1 MKKIKLGI
9 TGCIGR
15 MGQQIIKSSKNEKN
29 FKLISITEN
38 KIINKKIAGLKPQL
52 NSEDAFKNVNII
64 M

>member
-52 NSEDAFKNVNII
+52 NSEDAFK